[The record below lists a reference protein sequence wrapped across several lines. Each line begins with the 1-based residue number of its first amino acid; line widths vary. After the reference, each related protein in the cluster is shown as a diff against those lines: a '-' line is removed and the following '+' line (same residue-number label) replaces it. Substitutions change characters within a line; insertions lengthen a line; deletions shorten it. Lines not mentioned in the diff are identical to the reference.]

1 MNKSILSKVLL
12 GIVVLFM
19 ASCATT
25 HEIMLADVITFA
37 DDANTSYS
45 YRKGPAKNLF
55 KQSHPYEVYKNGK
68 YNRKEAAAVK
78 GKLDAIATTSGFN
91 TAGYYALDLG
101 LDRVKYVRKKVLK
114 GDKQT
119 RYYIIYLTDG
129 LDNTSVQVAKNNRQ
143 GNYKNDEEYINKLN
157 KKKAKL
163 MGCGKNQQCFQI
175 YPMLYIGAD
184 LDTIQKQNEMND
196 TLFLNW
202 AAEQMKPFEGAS
214 KGWEKQEAM
223 LDTVWKDLAKKL
235 EEKFTSASYE
245 FYVPKGYI
253 NKRIRMTLYDERGVK
268 TSIEGLYTKKGGK
281 YILKDVE
288 LKGGLSSKTGRTDD
302 GRKFPVVVSFNNNDK
317 KSDKSWFKV
326 ENLNCNGLN
335 YKVYTGSN
343 SELAPKQDYFN
354 KNYWLFNSEYDK
366 SARASVN
373 TYILFVADVSAS
385 LGKEGPIEESELLK
399 AFYEMVT
406 ASIRK

>member
-1 MNKSILSKVLL
+1 M
-12 GIVVLFM
+12 
-19 ASCATT
+19 
-25 HEIMLADVITFA
+25 
-37 DDANTSYS
+37 
-45 YRKGPAKNLF
+45 
-55 KQSHPYEVYKNGK
+55 
-68 YNRKEAAAVK
+68 
-78 GKLDAIATTSGFN
+78 
-91 TAGYYALDLG
+91 
-101 LDRVKYVRKKVLK
+101 RKKVLK

-175 YPMLYIGAD
+175 YPMLYIGDD
-184 LDTIQKQNEMND
+184 LRKIEKQNKMD
-196 TLFLNW
+196 SVQFLSW

-214 KGWEKQEAM
+214 KGWEKQDAM
-223 LDTVWKDLAKKL
+223 LDTVWQDLAKKL

-253 NKRIRMTLYDERGVK
+253 NKRIRMTLYDERGVE
-268 TSIEGLYTKKGGK
+268 TFIEGLYTKQGGK

-288 LKGGLSSKTGRTDD
+288 LKGGLSSTTGRTGD
-302 GRKFPVVVSFNNNDK
+302 GRNISVVVSFNNNDK

-343 SELAPKQDYFN
+343 PKWAPKQDYFN

-373 TYILFVADVSAS
+373 TYILFIADVSAS

-399 AFYEMVT
+399 AFYEMIT

>member
-68 YNRKEAAAVK
+68 YNRKVAAAVK

-175 YPMLYIGAD
+175 YPMLYIGTD
-184 LDTIQKQNEMND
+184 LRKIQQQNEMND

-214 KGWEKQEAM
+214 KGWEKQDAM
-223 LDTVWKDLAKKL
+223 LATDWKDLAKKL

-253 NKRIRMTLYDERGVK
+253 NKRIRMTLYDEQGVK

-288 LKGGLSSKTGRTDD
+288 SKGGLSFKTGQTDD
-302 GRKFPVVVSFNNNDK
+302 EKSVVSFNNDDK

-326 ENLNCNGLN
+326 ENLNCNGSN
-335 YKVYTGSN
+335 YKVYTGST
-343 SELAPKQDYFN
+343 KQDYFN

-366 SARASVN
+366 SARASIN

>member
-12 GIVVLFM
+12 GIVVLLM

-37 DDANTSYS
+37 DDANTSYT
-45 YRKGPAKNLF
+45 YRKGPFKNLF
-55 KQSHPYEVYKNGK
+55 RQSQPYEVYKNGK

-143 GNYKNDEEYINKLN
+143 GNYKNEQQYIKKLD
-157 KKKAKL
+157 KKKSKL
-163 MGCGKNQQCFQI
+163 MGGGKNQQCFQI
-175 YPMLYIGAD
+175 YPMLYIGDD
-184 LDTIQKQNEMND
+184 LTKIQKQNKMND
-196 TLFLNW
+196 TQFLNW

-214 KGWEKQEAM
+214 KGWEKQDAM
-223 LDTVWKDLAKKL
+223 LATDWTNLAEQL

-245 FYVPKGYI
+245 FYVPKGYL
-253 NKRIRMTLYDERGVK
+253 NKRVRMTLHDENGVE
-268 TSIEGLYTKKGGK
+268 TTIEGFYTKKGGK
-281 YILKDVE
+281 YILKEVE
-288 LKGGLSSKTGRTDD
+288 LKGGLSSKTGQTGNRSNLS
-302 GRKFPVVVSFNNNDK
+302 VVTSFNNDDK

-326 ENLNCNGLN
+326 ENLNCNGQN

-343 SELAPKQDYFN
+343 PDLAPKQDYLD
-354 KNYWLFNSEYDK
+354 KNYWLFNSEYEK

-385 LGKEGPIEESELLK
+385 LGADGPIAESELLK
-399 AFYEMVT
+399 GFYNMVT
-406 ASIRK
+406 TSIRK

>member
-12 GIVVLFM
+12 GIVVLLM

-45 YRKGPAKNLF
+45 YRKGPFKNLF

-175 YPMLYIGAD
+175 YPMLYIGTD
-184 LDTIQKQNEMND
+184 LRKIQQQNEMND

-214 KGWEKQEAM
+214 KGWEKQDAM
-223 LDTVWKDLAKKL
+223 LATDWKDLAKKL

-288 LKGGLSSKTGRTDD
+288 SKGGLSFKTGQTDD
-302 GRKFPVVVSFNNNDK
+302 EKSVVSFNNDDK

-326 ENLNCNGLN
+326 ENLNWNGLN
-335 YKVYTGSN
+335 YKVYTGST
-343 SELAPKQDYFN
+343 KQDYFN

-366 SARASVN
+366 SARASIN

-385 LGKEGPIEESELLK
+385 LGKEGPIEEGELLK